1 MYHSITFNNGL
12 VFHVPVKYQNL
23 SLVGSGSQGSVCA
36 AFDTSNGERVA
47 IKKLSRAFQNTVFAR
62 RAYREL
68 TIMKLMNHKNVVKL
82 LDVFTPQ
89 TYENFQDIYLV
100 MDFVE
105 ATLDSCGELNHK
117 RLSFLLY
124 QLLCG
129 VKYLHSAGI
138 IHRDLKPSNVGVNS
152 NCTLKILD
160 FGLSRAICH
169 SWKMSPYV
177 VTRYYRAPEII
188 LGIGYKENVDIWSIG
203 CIFGEI
209 ITGNVMFRGND
220 QIDQWNKIIE
230 LLGTPSK
237 DFIDTLRPDIQRY
250 VQHLQY
256 FPPTPFENIFHVLES
271 DQNPEAMMDLRDLL
285 SKMLIIDPRQ
295 RMSVDQALHHPYVF
309 IWYEAEEVLV
319 TSPKYDRS
327 IESLEYTL
335 EQWKELIFAEI
346 ADFGTRNGS

>member
-177 VTRYYRAPEII
+177 VTRYYRAPEVSF
-188 LGIGYKENVDIWSIG
+188 K
-203 CIFGEI
+203 EI
-209 ITGNVMFRGND
+209 ISGHIN
-220 QIDQWNKIIE
+220 
-230 LLGTPSK
+230 LLG
-237 DFIDTLRPDIQRY
+237 FIFYQAFLMFFI
-250 VQHLQY
+250 
-256 FPPTPFENIFHVLES
+256 
-271 DQNPEAMMDLRDLL
+271 AMMDLRDLL

-319 TSPKYDRS
+319 
-327 IESLEYTL
+327 
-335 EQWKELIFAEI
+335 
-346 ADFGTRNGS
+346 